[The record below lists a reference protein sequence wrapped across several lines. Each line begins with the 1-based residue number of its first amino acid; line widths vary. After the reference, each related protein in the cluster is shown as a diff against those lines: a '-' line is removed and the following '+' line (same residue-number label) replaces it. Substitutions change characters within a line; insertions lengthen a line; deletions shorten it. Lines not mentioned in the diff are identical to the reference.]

1 MTSGDASVDPCPGT
15 MGRDELARENTLL
28 LAIIEATSAGPEV
41 EPLAAAVARLIA
53 DATATD
59 VCFVHV
65 LDDAGRSLTLAGATP
80 PFDVVAGQVQLSMGD
95 GVTGWVA
102 SHQRPAIIV
111 ENKEADPRYRPIP
124 MLRGSEFTSMA
135 SVPMASEPAGLVGV
149 LNVHTRVRREFSER
163 DIRLLTT
170 IGRLVAGA
178 LHQARLHRQLAGRE
192 RAHERFVEQT
202 VAAQEAERRR
212 LAGDIHDG
220 ISQRL
225 VSLRY
230 HLDAADQTV
239 MNDPQYAA
247 EQIVRARDLTDLT
260 LDEARAAVGGLRP
273 PVLDDLGLAGGLMSL
288 ARSIPDLEIELQ
300 VSETRLPEHFEVA
313 LYRIAQEALQNV
325 VKHAG
330 PVTARLTFAVERGVA
345 RLEVKDDGVGF
356 SPETPLSSGGPN
368 YGLSSMS
375 ERAELVGG
383 SLTVRSRPGRGT
395 TVVALVPISP
405 SAVFILD
412 PTVLTDLRSKP
423 DLRTEPEGGGG
434 GGGRDGEGSLA

>member
-1 MTSGDASVDPCPGT
+1 M
-15 MGRDELARENTLL
+15 
-28 LAIIEATSAGPEV
+28 
-41 EPLAAAVARLIA
+41 
-53 DATATD
+53 
-59 VCFVHV
+59 
-65 LDDAGRSLTLAGATP
+65 
-80 PFDVVAGQVQLSMGD
+80 
-95 GVTGWVA
+95 
-102 SHQRPAIIV
+102 
-111 ENKEADPRYRPIP
+111 
-124 MLRGSEFTSMA
+124 
-135 SVPMASEPAGLVGV
+135 
-149 LNVHTRVRREFSER
+149 
-163 DIRLLTT
+163 
-170 IGRLVAGA
+170 
-178 LHQARLHRQLAGRE
+178 
-192 RAHERFVEQT
+192 
-202 VAAQEAERRR
+202 AAQEAERRR

-225 VSLRY
+225 VCLRY

-239 MNDPQYAA
+239 MNDPRPAA

-273 PVLDDLGLAGGLMSL
+273 PVLDDLGLAGAVDQPGPLDTGPGDRTSG
-288 ARSIPDLEIELQ
+288 
-300 VSETRLPEHFEVA
+300 VETRLPEHFEVA

-330 PVTARLTFAVERGVA
+330 PVTARLMFAVERGVA

-423 DLRTEPEGGGG
+423 DPPTEPEGGGVE
-434 GGGRDGEGSLA
+434 RDR